1 MPARKRKHVSRT
13 LGLIALAAVAVA
25 LYSVWQSRP
34 GYSIEPGFQVV
45 QEAYQYRQTGIMV
58 EVTGSVV
65 RLLKPAPDAP
75 DVQKFIIRLA
85 NGQSIL
91 VVHRAVPDDRVPV
104 DINDNVLVRGEYV
117 WTETGGTIRNT
128 ERDLSTQ
135 RRHGWIEYQGER
147 YN

>member
-1 MPARKRKHVSRT
+1 MPARKHISLTISLVA
-13 LGLIALAAVAVA
+13 IAAVAAA
-25 LYSVWQSRP
+25 LYFAWQSRP
-34 GYSIEPGFQVV
+34 GYSIEPGIQAV
-45 QEAYQYRQTGIMV
+45 QEAYQYRQTGLMV
-58 EVTGSVV
+58 EVTGSVA
-65 RLLKPAPDAP
+65 RLLRPAPEEP
-75 DVQKFIIRLA
+75 ELQKFVLRLS

-91 VVHRAVPDDRVPV
+91 VVHRAGADSRVPARV
-104 DINDNVLVRGEYV
+104 NDNVLVRGEYV